1 MNLLSCSLCQGALE
15 GSESSDLVCRACGR
29 VSRRL
34 PDGRWDFRL
43 GPGEQLTYQHHYS
56 PRRYAQALEMPLQI
70 ERPSAS
76 ARNRFDGVVP
86 VHLTPALVSYV
97 PQGHEG
103 EIALDLGC
111 GHGQQRAILEQLG
124 YAVYAVDFDGAAAD
138 DLVDAHAL
146 PLPDRSIQL
155 VMSIAVLEHLADPL
169 RAVSEVLRVL
179 RPGGYFIGTV
189 AFLEPF
195 HDNSFFHFTHPVLSW
210 ALQTNGFEVETSA
223 DPSGTCFAHR
233 SRWRSPPTP
242 VECRRQGGVP
252 SAGMGPRRTALET
265 PSRASAGVTPPSPPG
280 TRAVLLLSPEACV
293 TAFNRSTSRKVS
305 S

>member
-1 MNLLSCSLCQGALE
+1 MRPDGVMNLLSCSLCQGALE
-15 GSESSDLVCRACGR
+15 GSEGSDLVCGSCGR
-29 VSRRL
+29 VSPRL

-43 GPGEQLTYQHHYS
+43 GPDEQLTYQHHYS
-56 PRRYAQALEMPLQI
+56 PRRYGRALEMPLRI
-70 ERPSAS
+70 ERPSES

-86 VHLTPALVSYV
+86 VHLTPAQVSYI
-97 PQGHEG
+97 PQGREG

-124 YAVYAVDFDGAAAD
+124 YAVYAVDFEGAAAD

-146 PLPDRSIQL
+146 PLPDRSMQL

-195 HDNSFFHFTHPVLSW
+195 HDNSFFHFSHLGLSW
-210 ALQTNGFEVETSA
+210 ALQTNGFEVEAISPIPSWDVLRAQIEMEVASGSPVVSA
-223 DPSGTCFAHR
+223 IAKAASRPLTWGLAAYGALGRRFARARQRYARPLLIARHAGAFFFVAR
-233 SRWRSPPTP
+233 RP
-242 VECRRQGGVP
+242 V
-252 SAGMGPRRTALET
+252 
-265 PSRASAGVTPPSPPG
+265 
-280 TRAVLLLSPEACV
+280 
-293 TAFNRSTSRKVS
+293 
-305 S
+305 